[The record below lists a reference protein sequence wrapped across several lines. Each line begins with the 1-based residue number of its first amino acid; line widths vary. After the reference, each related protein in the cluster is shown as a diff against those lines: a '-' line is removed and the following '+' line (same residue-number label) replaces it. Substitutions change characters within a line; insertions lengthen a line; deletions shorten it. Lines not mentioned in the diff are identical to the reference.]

1 MSAVKGVVRLRV
13 AAGKAAPSPAIGQAL
28 GPLGVNMMEF
38 CRSFNDRT
46 AHLTPSIPVPVQ
58 LTAMNDRTFSY
69 TIKTP
74 PTTWFLKKAA
84 QITSGSELTG
94 QKEVGQVSLRHIY
107 EIAKVKQQDEL
118 LDYIELESLC
128 KNIIGSAKS
137 MGLRVACSCRSMD
150 PSRLQRAKLAVP
162 TLLCWTYQHPLP
174 GHLSLRDLVV
184 ALHVILIYSAH
195 V

>member
-46 AHLTPSIPVPVQ
+46 AHLTPNIPVPVQ
-58 LTAMNDRTFSY
+58 LTAMADRTFTY

-84 QITSGSELTG
+84 QITSGSDLTG
-94 QKEVGQVSLRHIY
+94 QKEVGTVSLRHIY

-128 KNIIGSAKS
+128 KSIIGSAKS
-137 MGLRVACSCRSMD
+137 MGLRVVD
-150 PSRLQRAKLAVP
+150 K
-162 TLLCWTYQHPLP
+162 
-174 GHLSLRDLVV
+174 
-184 ALHVILIYSAH
+184 
-195 V
+195 

>member
-84 QITSGSELTG
+84 QVTSGSELTG

-137 MGLRVACSCRSMD
+137 MGLRVVD
-150 PSRLQRAKLAVP
+150 K
-162 TLLCWTYQHPLP
+162 
-174 GHLSLRDLVV
+174 
-184 ALHVILIYSAH
+184 
-195 V
+195 